1 MATAV
6 PLCQSCQEE
15 TKYHCLSCQASV
27 CNRSECSVP
36 APEETP
42 NWKAGSRVAFC
53 MTCKTGGKNTAAE
66 KPEVNRTKA
75 ALTRQDRLKTSKS
88 NLKSHGGTKEKVTE
102 KRKCMSLQQRVEL
115 INYAKDHP
123 KEGYRKIADKFGIG
137 RTQAHKIL
145 KERKEILASYESQ
158 LQSNNQKRVRC
169 GKYSVVNEALRDW
182 YVICR
187 NSNIP
192 VSGTMLQEEALM
204 IAEKMGI
211 SGFAA
216 SNGWLESF
224 KKQHNLH
231 HMAIAGEDGDVK
243 DETIES
249 WNE

>member
-1 MATAV
+1 
-6 PLCQSCQEE
+6 
-15 TKYHCLSCQASV
+15 
-27 CNRSECSVP
+27 
-36 APEETP
+36 
-42 NWKAGSRVAFC
+42 
-53 MTCKTGGKNTAAE
+53 MTCKTSGKNTAAE
-66 KPEVNRTKA
+66 KPEVNRRKA
-75 ALTRQDRLKTSKS
+75 TLTRQDRLKTSKS

-102 KRKCMSLQQRVEL
+102 KRKCLSLQQRVEL

-123 KEGYRKIADKFGIG
+123 KEGHKIADKFGIG

-145 KERKEILASYESQ
+145 KERKEILASCERH
-158 LQSNNQKRVRC
+158 LQSNKQKRVRC
-169 GKYSVVNEALRDW
+169 GKYSDVNEAVWDW

-216 SNGWLESF
+216 CNGWLKSF

-243 DETIES
+243 D
-249 WNE
+249 